1 MAYQLSKWDLS
12 PLYPGYDSPELQ
24 AAFDMLEEQA
34 VSFEGLRD
42 KLKPDIPAEQF
53 LEAVKASEL
62 MARIGNKMYSFA
74 GLSFAADTQ
83 DQKAQSLM
91 ARVMQFLA
99 GIENRTLF
107 FSLWWK
113 ALDDE
118 NAKRLMDVSGDYRY
132 YLEAMR
138 LYKPHTLSEPEEKI
152 INLKN
157 VTGVSALGNLYDS
170 ITNRYTFKLKV
181 GKKELDLTAAELFS
195 YRYSSDPAMRAA
207 SYQSQFKVYAEDGPI
222 LGQIYQTILR
232 DWHNE
237 NVDLRKFKN
246 SIAPR
251 NLNNDVPEE
260 AVEALL
266 DVARKN
272 ASVFQRYFKVKAK
285 YMGMKKLR
293 RYDIYAPVAAS
304 KKTYEFDEAVTMV
317 LDAFNAFSPQVAELA
332 KRVFDENRIDSE
344 IRKGKRGGAFCA
356 SITPEMTPYVLVN
369 YQGTGREVATLA
381 HELGHA
387 IHAMLASHHTTF
399 TFHSSLP
406 LAETASTF
414 AEMVLIDKLLAEEK
428 DESVRRDIL
437 FKQMDDA
444 YATIMR
450 QSYFALFEKTAHE
463 MVQKNASVD
472 DLSNAY
478 LENLKEQFGDSLEL
492 SDEFKWEWV
501 GIPHIYQVPFYVYA
515 YAFGQLLVLALY
527 QQFKAEGESF
537 KPKYLKIL
545 SAGGSEAPEKI
556 LSEAGINI
564 RDPKFWQG
572 GFDVLEKLVGELE
585 ALPVPKTKS
594 VKHDAKSAKG
604 KKVAKPAKVTK
615 VAGKKVSKA
624 KPAKKVS
631 KAKKKK

>member
-34 VSFEGLRD
+34 TSFEGLRD
-42 KLKPDIPAEQF
+42 KLKPDMPVEQF
-53 LEAVKASEL
+53 LEAVKASEV
-62 MARIGNKMYSFA
+62 MTRIGNKMYSFA

-83 DQKAQSLM
+83 DQKAQALQ

-99 GIENRTLF
+99 GIQNRTLF

-118 NAKRLMDVSGDYRY
+118 NAKRLMDASGDYRY

-152 INLKN
+152 INIKN

-170 ITNRYTFKLKV
+170 ITSRYTFKLKV

-195 YRYSSDPAMRAA
+195 YRYSPDPAVRAA

-222 LGQIYQTILR
+222 LGQIYQTIAR

-246 SIAPR
+246 AIAPR
-251 NLNNDVPEE
+251 NLSNDIPEE

-285 YMGMKKLR
+285 YMGVKKLR

-304 KKTYEFDEAVTMV
+304 KKTYEFDEAVNMV
-317 LDAFNAFSPQVAELA
+317 LDSFHAFSPQVAELA

-387 IHAMLASHHTTF
+387 IHAMLASHHTVF

-414 AEMVLIDKLLAEEK
+414 AEMLLIDKLLAEET

-472 DLSNAY
+472 DLCNAY
-478 LENLKEQFGDSLEL
+478 LENLKEQFGGSLDL

-501 GIPHIYQVPFYVYA
+501 GIPHIYQAPFYVYA

-545 SAGGSEAPEKI
+545 SAGGSESPERI

-564 RDPKFWQG
+564 RDPQFWQG

-585 ALPVPKTKS
+585 ALPVPKAKPAVKKKNSAASKKAAAKS
-594 VKHDAKSAKG
+594 SKGKKSAK
-604 KKVAKPAKVTK
+604 KT
-615 VAGKKVSKA
+615 
-624 KPAKKVS
+624 S
-631 KAKKKK
+631 KAKKRR

>member
-24 AAFDMLEEQA
+24 AAFDMIEEQ
-34 VSFEGLRD
+34 VTSFEGLRD
-42 KLKPDIPAEQF
+42 KLKPDMPAEQF
-53 LEAVKASEL
+53 VEAVKASEVT
-62 MARIGNKMYSFA
+62 ARIGNKMYSFA

-83 DQKAQSLM
+83 DQKAQALM

-99 GIENRTLF
+99 EIENRTLF

-118 NAKRLMDVSGDYRY
+118 NARRLMDASGDYRY

-157 VTGVSALGNLYDS
+157 VTGVNALGNLYDS
-170 ITNRYTFKLKV
+170 ITNRYTFKMKV
-181 GKKELDLTAAELFS
+181 NGKEKEMTAAELFS
-195 YRYSSDPAMRAA
+195 YRYSTDPKVRAE

-232 DWHNE
+232 DWHTE
-237 NVDLRKFKN
+237 NVNLRKFKN

-266 DVARKN
+266 SVARKN
-272 ASVFQRYFKVKAK
+272 VGVFQRYFKMKAK

-304 KKTYEFDEAVTMV
+304 KKTYEWDEAVTMV
-317 LDAFNAFSPQVAELA
+317 LGAFESFSPQVADLA

-356 SITPEMTPYVLVN
+356 SVTPEMTPYVLVN

-414 AEMVLIDKLLAEEK
+414 AEMVLIDKLLAEET

-450 QSYFALFEKTAHE
+450 QSFFALFEKTAHE

-478 LENLKEQFGDSLEL
+478 LENLKEQFGDALEL
-492 SDEFKWEWV
+492 SDDFKWEWV

-572 GFDVLEKLVGELE
+572 GFDVLEKLVSELE
-585 ALPVPKTKS
+585 ALPVPKPAAKKKQVAPKKAAAKSTKGKKS
-594 VKHDAKSAKG
+594 VK
-604 KKVAKPAKVTK
+604 
-615 VAGKKVSKA
+615 KA
-624 KPAKKVS
+624 PAKKVPAKG